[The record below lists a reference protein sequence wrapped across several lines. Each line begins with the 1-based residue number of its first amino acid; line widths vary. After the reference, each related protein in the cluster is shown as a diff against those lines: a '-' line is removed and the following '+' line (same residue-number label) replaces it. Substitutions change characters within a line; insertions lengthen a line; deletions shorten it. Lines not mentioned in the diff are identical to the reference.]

1 MSLAEVSS
9 ILWRERE
16 MLELLLF
23 KLEEEQL
30 VLASGRSR
38 WLTRTTREV
47 DLVLEQIRRTELLRA
62 AEVDAVAGELG
73 IGTNPSLNAL
83 CQATGEPWKGI
94 LTSHRQAFMTLTA
107 EISAL
112 AATNRDLLTTG
123 QRNAHETLL
132 SLTEGLQ
139 TYSPA
144 GATVDSTVGGRLV
157 DEAI

>member
-1 MSLAEVSS
+1 MGLAEVSS

-38 WLTRTTREV
+38 WLSRTTREV
-47 DLVLEQIRRTELLRA
+47 DMVLDQIRRTELMRA
-62 AEVDAVAGELG
+62 AEVDSVASDLG
-73 IGTNPSLNAL
+73 LVANPSLKAL
-83 CQATGEPWKGI
+83 CEAAKEPWKGI

-107 EISAL
+107 EISSL
-112 AATNRDLLTTG
+112 ATANRDLLTTG

-132 SLTEGLQ
+132 SLTDGLQ

-144 GATVDSTVGGRLV
+144 GAAVDSTVGGRLV